1 MTLTVAMVVS
11 VEGGAT
17 PEQNVPDVEAAIKKE
32 KERLQAALDLDRQ
45 RSACSPHTATR
56 PPTLPATPHLGN
68 ISAYLLDLFALSI
81 NALRARGQTR
91 PKSRAATEFTVS
103 NVSIHRY
110 VFGPAL
116 SVADETKRV
125 EAERRAADAAAAE
138 QERLMKV
145 FHSSATVASRAGMHT
160 FSARPA
166 SCHSVPAS
174 DL

>member
-91 PKSRAATEFTVS
+91 PKAALLLSLPCRMSPFTATFLAR
-103 NVSIHRY
+103 HYQWRTRQREWRR
-110 VFGPAL
+110 
-116 SVADETKRV
+116 SVVQPTQ
-125 EAERRAADAAAAE
+125 RRPS
-138 QERLMKV
+138 K
-145 FHSSATVASRAGMHT
+145 SG
-160 FSARPA
+160 
-166 SCHSVPAS
+166 
-174 DL
+174 